1 MIGVR
6 KVGTVLVA
14 TVGALALASCGGGGS
29 SVVSPGEGAFATGG
43 TGGTGGA
50 GGGSGGNGQASS
62 DCPTG
67 FINLGTVANG
77 TLRSCGIPQLVTS
90 NLTVPFRPGTAY
102 RIDGRVAV
110 GEDQG
115 SDSQAPRAGARSA
128 VLTIEPGV
136 TVFGGISEFLVVNRG
151 SRIVADGTASRP
163 IIFTSLNDLNGGP
176 DLRGQWGGIVIA
188 GRAPINRCPPT
199 TTAFPANPTA
209 CEFRFE
215 AIQTINWGGNAPTE
229 SSGTLRYVQ
238 VKEAGFEVAPNEE
251 LNGITFG
258 GVGNGTI
265 VDFVQVHGSADDAVE
280 FFGGTVNVRH
290 LVLTQWD
297 DDGYD
302 TDEGYTGSAQYVI
315 NYTDAPTEES
325 RCFEMSSAG
334 STSGGAP
341 LLRSNP
347 RVSNFVCRLG
357 LAGTAFDSRQHQGI
371 LMNSGTRA
379 DFLNGL
385 VVSEN
390 TRIPCLDIDGAST
403 MVEPRPAFRSVV
415 FACVGGPYRT
425 TDGDQDAAPEAL
437 MTVAGSNN
445 LATGYIPTLT
455 QVFINGGNES
465 GRVATNPT
473 TFSSFFLATNF
484 IGAVSGPNDTWF
496 VGWTC
501 GLAGATSC

>member
-1 MIGVR
+1 MIGVGN
-6 KVGTVLVA
+6 VGTVLVA
-14 TVGALALASCGGGGS
+14 AMGAFALASCGGGGS

-43 TGGTGGA
+43 TGGTGTA
-50 GGGSGGNGQASS
+50 TGGNGIASS

-67 FINLGTVANG
+67 FINLGTVASG
-77 TLRSCGIPQLVTS
+77 TLRSCGIPQLVIGS
-90 NLTVPFRPGTAY
+90 LTVPFRPGTAY

-115 SDSQAPRAGARSA
+115 SDAQAPRAGARSG

-151 SRIVADGTASRP
+151 SRIIADGTASRP
-163 IIFTSLNDLNGGP
+163 IIFTSLNDLNSGP

-215 AIQTINWGGNAPTE
+215 AIQTINWGGNAPTD

-258 GVGNGTI
+258 GVGSGTL

-290 LVLTQWD
+290 LVLDQWD
-297 DDGYD
+297 DDGFD
-302 TDEGYTGSAQYVI
+302 TDEGFSGSAQYVI
-315 NYTDAPTEES
+315 NFSDAPTEEA
-325 RCFEMSSAG
+325 RCFEMSSGG
-334 STSGGAP
+334 STSGGLP

-357 LAGTAFDSRQHQGI
+357 LAATAYDTRQHQGVV
-371 LMNSGTRA
+371 MNSGTRA
-379 DFLNGL
+379 DFLNGIF
-385 VVSEN
+385 VSEN
-390 TRIPCLDIDGAST
+390 TRIPCIDVDGAST
-403 MVEPRPAFRSVV
+403 IAAPGPTFRSV
-415 FACVGGPYRT
+415 ALTCAAGPFRT
-425 TDGDQDAAPEAL
+425 TDGDQDTAAAAL
-437 MTVAGSNN
+437 FTAGTNN
-445 LATGYIPTLT
+445 QATGYISTLT

-465 GRVATNPT
+465 ARVATNPT
-473 TFSSFFLATNF
+473 TDSPFFLGVSN
-484 IGAVSGPNDTWF
+484 IGAVFGTNDTWY

-501 GLAGATSC
+501 GLAGATAC